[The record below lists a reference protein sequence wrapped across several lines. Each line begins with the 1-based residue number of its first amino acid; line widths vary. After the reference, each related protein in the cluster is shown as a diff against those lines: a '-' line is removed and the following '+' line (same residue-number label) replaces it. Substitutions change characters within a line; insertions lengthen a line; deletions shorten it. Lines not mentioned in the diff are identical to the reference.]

1 MLYLSIFMMVYGAFI
16 LVGMLL
22 QFPFLY
28 NNMKSKAMIKMMGKK
43 GFNILLLIMAIAFI
57 VIGYLLMP

>member
-1 MLYLSIFMMVYGAFI
+1 MQYLAIFLIVYGTFL
-16 LVGMLL
+16 LVGMVL

-43 GFNILLLIMAIAFI
+43 AFNIILLFMALVLIAIGILIM
-57 VIGYLLMP
+57 P

>member
-1 MLYLSIFMMVYGAFI
+1 MMVYGAFI

-57 VIGYLLMP
+57 VIGYIILP

>member
-57 VIGYLLMP
+57 VIGYIILP